1 MTTPLIPLMW
11 AWVSLECMCVCV
23 CVCVCEYTCELEC
36 VWGGGLCLSMYVG
49 VSLNF
54 AYVWGGG

>member
-1 MTTPLIPLMW
+1 M
-11 AWVSLECMCVCV
+11 
-23 CVCVCEYTCELEC
+23 C

-54 AYVWGGG
+54 AYVWGVSLLLVCVCLRALLVCVCV